1 MSYEC
6 LKMSSFLG
14 PHGKGCK
21 YLNIIY
27 EKTLSN
33 KLNSIILSSVCD
45 GK

>member
-21 YLNIIY
+21 YLIIY
-27 EKTLSN
+27 EKTLLN